1 MAKKVAINP
10 QDLTRIRVRRLTI
23 FALIVAASIFF
34 LNVLIDNPYAHR
46 IARVGI
52 NMKAEEFTRIKLDFR
67 AVKLTAF
74 PPGLDLYGL
83 SIEHLERPEESI
95 ISAAHLRVRL
105 SIWSLVLGTPE
116 LSSIEVTDLETA
128 LPFKYSIQDLL
139 KFQLESDPGPI
150 TWPPKFRL
158 PVDNIILR
166 NASVSIDI
174 PGDRPELPI
183 LRSSVNGADLNL
195 RYSGWDDIYLS
206 ADLGSISLQAD
217 EFQILERGKLRVSAS
232 LEGDKISTDKLLIN
246 DSDLSFAG
254 NLTGSF
260 DIRKRGGVLQSLGLL
275 LNGSADADIAKLGRV
290 LDISG
295 SKGKIVAEVGANI
308 FVPIES
314 SNQPDFAIQLD
325 VESKNATL
333 YDFKLLES
341 KASLHIDAKE
351 LGFKKIEIISGNR
364 KVGDASGSIQFN
376 QEVDYSFKFDT
387 DRLALTELLDALD
400 VDSDVVEITM
410 STENARLEGKGDPF
424 KMSVTAEV
432 VANNIRL
439 MNDVLDQRP
448 PEQAPSCLVQLK
460 LAIDENALN
469 FADTSGKCLH
479 NDEVD
484 SKDASRTKK
493 QIKSAEHTSDIA
505 VRRSIYFDEVKG
517 IDMSLKSEN
526 LNLQLAEHYIN
537 LDSKGRSKLEV
548 AIVGPYDRVKTRI
561 KAEAED
567 TVIEGVPMG
576 RLQADLSIFEHYAL
590 ISSVHAQLPAK
601 GAIVLTNSR
610 VNFDDPLTSTLQ
622 VSAADVPST
631 VMRTIFGHQAI
642 DLPLEFGISNLEAS
656 VTLPLMSPLLGIGQ
670 LQVELNN
677 LQYSGERLFDQLR
690 THLVGTEKGW
700 QTDSFRSL
708 SHMTEIE
715 MKFAHH
721 HSGRISPSSALKSK
735 DLLNRLGMD
744 SADQF
749 EVNGKLRHADP
760 QPEAKTMKNTIDA
773 MDLIALPFAG
783 QVFRDAGIDGHLSGE
798 FAVSG
803 SFASPQ
809 GTYSA
814 RIDQFKFQGS
824 RLAPVIINGFLNDS
838 KLDVIA
844 SHAGDALQSRFSVDF
859 ETKGLPYSLY
869 AQAKRF
875 DIRSIGTSFFY
886 DDPRNYAYLS
896 ASINLKGDLQ
906 NFWKSEGTMDINDFR
921 AKYLYDMGS
930 RTRSIDAKLS
940 RPASLVLSGN
950 GWNLREDEPLSIE
963 GNLLQLRI
971 STKKNRFPDAMQLH
985 LDAEA
990 DMRLLSYFM
999 PQVDTVS
1006 GKLLITADLSG
1017 SIHEPRFSLAA
1028 NDVKSNAFTAASWTP
1043 VVFGL
1048 NDFRPALRN
1057 IELAASY
1064 DNQVFELRKFV
1075 ASKGSGTVTA
1085 SGRMFF
1091 DSERADSSR
1100 IEVSMSG
1107 ASLVYPVPVLKAFD
1121 TSLDGT
1127 LVISGSRFPLNV
1139 SGDINVV
1146 RARSVSE
1153 FDIRKNISLLR
1164 RRGFETTH
1172 GPDQPMLNFDL
1183 RINSENS
1190 ITISNRNIQTNL
1202 SSSLVVR
1209 GSEQN
1214 PNITGQIEI
1223 VRGKFIYKRDFN
1235 ITQGNLT
1242 FDDPLKIDPKLD
1254 ISAFS
1259 DVGGYRVFIA
1269 VSGRA
1274 SEPIVD
1280 LNIEPQTREDGTPIS
1295 KLAIVA
1301 LLSSGSLP
1309 GAAGELVESQTAA
1322 RAEAFNLFVA
1332 DRFEAVG
1339 ERVLDV
1345 LGKKV
1350 VRQVY
1355 VELVSDEEGR
1365 PFPTLSTPIQL
1376 GDDIE
1381 IVLRFGQGNWKVSS
1395 EYSIHDNISVL
1406 GSFDGRNETRNS
1418 TNSDDS
1424 DTGLDLRFR
1433 FNFR

>member
-1 MAKKVAINP
+1 MAKKAQVNP
-10 QDLTRIRVRRLTI
+10 QDIARIRVRRLTI
-23 FALIVAASIFF
+23 FTLVVAASIFL
-34 LNVLIDNPYAHR
+34 LNVIIDNPYAHR

-52 NMKAEEFTRIKLDFR
+52 NMKAEQFTRIKIDFR

-83 SIEHLERPEESI
+83 NVEHLERPGESI

-105 SIWSLVLGTPE
+105 SIWSLFLGTPE
-116 LSSIEVTDLETA
+116 LSSVELTDLETA
-128 LPFKYSIQDLL
+128 LPTKYKIQDLL
-139 KFQLESDPGPI
+139 KFQLEAAPGPI
-150 TWPPKFRL
+150 TWPPKFHL

-166 NASVSIDI
+166 NASISIDL
-174 PGDRPELPI
+174 PGESPDKPV
-183 LRSSVNGADLNL
+183 LRSHLNGADFNL
-195 RYSGWDDIYLS
+195 RYAGWDDIYFS
-206 ADLGSISLQAD
+206 ADLGNITLKAD
-217 EFQILERGKLRVSAS
+217 QYNILERGKLKISAS
-232 LEGDKISTDKLLIN
+232 LEGDKITTDKFLIT

-254 NLTGSF
+254 NLAGSF
-260 DIRKRGGVLQSLGLL
+260 DIRKRGGVLQSIGILV
-275 LNGSADADIAKLGRV
+275 NGSADADIAKLGRI

-295 SKGKIVAEVGANI
+295 SKGKLVAEIGSNI
-308 FVPIES
+308 FIPIES
-314 SNQPDFAIQLD
+314 SNAPDFAIQVD
-325 VESKNATL
+325 AESKNATL
-333 YDFKLLES
+333 YDFKLLQS
-341 KASLHIDAKE
+341 KASMHIDAKE
-351 LGFKKIEIISGNR
+351 LGFKKIEIISGDR
-364 KVGDASGSIQFN
+364 KVGEASGNIQFN
-376 QEVDYSFKFDT
+376 HAVDYSFKFDT
-387 DRLALTELLDALD
+387 DRLLLTELLDALD

-410 STENARLEGKGDPF
+410 TTENAILEGRGDPF
-424 KMSVTAEV
+424 RMSVAGEV

-439 MNDVLDQRP
+439 VNDVLDQRP
-448 PEQAPSCLVQLK
+448 PEQAPSCLLQLK
-460 LAIDENALN
+460 LAIDDGSLN
-469 FADTSGKCLH
+469 FTDTNGKCLSS
-479 NDEVD
+479 DKVE

-493 QIKSAEHTSDIA
+493 QIKSADLTSDIA
-505 VRRSIYFDEVKG
+505 VKRSIYFDEIKG
-517 IDMSLKSEN
+517 IDML
-526 LNLQLAEHYIN
+526 LQSQGMELDLVEHYFN
-537 LDSKGRSKLEV
+537 LDSKGKSKLEV
-548 AIVGPYDRVKTRI
+548 AIVGPYERVKTKI
-561 KAEAED
+561 KADSED
-567 TVIEGVPMG
+567 TVIEGVPLG
-576 RLQADLSIFEHYAL
+576 RVQADVTVLEQYAL
-590 ISSVHAQLPAK
+590 ISSVRAQLPAK
-601 GAIVLTNSR
+601 GVILLTNSR
-610 VNFDDPLTSTLQ
+610 VNFDDPLTSSLQ
-622 VSAADVPST
+622 ISAADIPST
-631 VMRTIFGHQAI
+631 VVRTIFNHKAI
-642 DLPLEFGISNLEAS
+642 ELPLEFGINNFEGS
-656 VTLPLMSPLLGIGQ
+656 VSLPLLSPLLGTGQ

-677 LQYSGERLFDQLR
+677 LQYSGEKLFDQLR
-690 THLVGTEKGW
+690 ANLVGTDKGW

-708 SHMTEIE
+708 SHMTELE
-715 MKFAHH
+715 MKFAQR
-721 HSGRISPSSALKSK
+721 HSGKLSPASAARSSNI
-735 DLLNRLGMD
+735 LNRFGLD
-744 SADQF
+744 QSDQF
-749 EVNGKLRHADP
+749 EVSGKLRHIAP
-760 QPEAKTMKNTIDA
+760 SSEAGSPALKSDA

-783 QVFRDAGIDGHLSGE
+783 QFFREAGIDGHLSGE
-798 FAVSG
+798 FAISG
-803 SFASPQ
+803 SFAAPQ

-814 RIDQFKFQGS
+814 RVDEFRFQGS
-824 RLAPVIINGFLNDS
+824 RLAPVVINGFLNDA

-844 SHAGDALQSRFSVDF
+844 SQAGDAMQSRFSIDF
-859 ETKGLPYSLY
+859 KKDGFPYSLY

-875 DIRSIGTSFFY
+875 DIRSLGTSIFY

-896 ASINLKGDLQ
+896 ASLNLKGEIQ
-906 NFWKSEGTMDINDFR
+906 HFWKSEGSLDINDFR

-930 RTRSIDAKLS
+930 RTRSIDAKLT
-940 RPASLVLSGN
+940 RPATLNLSRN
-950 GWNLREDEPLSIE
+950 GWNLQNDESLSIE

-971 STKKNRFPDAMQLH
+971 STRKNRLPDALQLH
-985 LDAEA
+985 FDAEV
-990 DMRLLSYFM
+990 DMRLLAYFI

-1006 GKLLITADLSG
+1006 GKLLLTADLGGQLSD
-1017 SIHEPRFSLAA
+1017 PKFSLAV
-1028 NDVKSNAFTAASWTP
+1028 NDVKSNAFTAANWTP

-1057 IELAASY
+1057 IELEASY
-1064 DNQVFELRKFV
+1064 DNQVFELKKFV
-1075 ASKGSGTVTA
+1075 AAKGSGSVSA

-1091 DSERADSSR
+1091 DPERADSSR

-1127 LVISGSRFPLNV
+1127 LVISGSRFPLDV
-1139 SGDINVV
+1139 AGDINVV

-1164 RRGFETTH
+1164 RRGFDSTN
-1172 GPDQPMLNFDL
+1172 GPEKPLLNLDL
-1183 RINSENS
+1183 RINSDNS
-1190 ITISNRNIQTNL
+1190 IAISNRNIQTNL

-1235 ITQGNLT
+1235 ITQGILT

-1280 LNIEPQTREDGTPIS
+1280 LNIEPQTRDDGTPIS

-1322 RAEAFNLFVA
+1322 RTEAFNIFVA

-1365 PFPTLSTPIQL
+1365 PLPTLSTPIQL

-1381 IVLRFGQGNWKVSS
+1381 IVLRFGQGSWKVSS

-1433 FNFR
+1433 FNFQ